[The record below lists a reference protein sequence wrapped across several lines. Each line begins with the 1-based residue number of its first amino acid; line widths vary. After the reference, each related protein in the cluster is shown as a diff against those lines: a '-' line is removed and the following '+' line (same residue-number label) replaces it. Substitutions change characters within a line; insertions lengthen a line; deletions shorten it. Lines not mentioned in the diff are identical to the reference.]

1 MAKTITLQELKPGD
15 IVLYSPPPGKDAW
28 ESWLICFFTGSPV
41 SHTAM
46 IDSNPGY
53 VIKKIPVI
61 DLKQHQAV
69 SGKSGMRDTYTPLK
83 TVFAPSSSP
92 VEIAQGLK
100 LNGADEMYIADL
112 DLIESQ
118 GHNID
123 DIKMV
128 NTILPVMFDGGVKNI
143 EGFEFF
149 LDYAFKIIVPTETLE
164 SIDEMRKIFEK
175 YPKERIVVSVDVKN
189 NELLAKN
196 FDLSLQEFKE
206 ILKELDP
213 NEIILLDITGVGT
226 EKGYNKKLL
235 DEFDELKDK
244 LIIAGGLNK
253 QSLGELESLG
263 IKKVLIGTSL
273 HSGEVR
279 LLD

>member
-1 MAKTITLQELKPGD
+1 M
-15 IVLYSPPPGKDAW
+15 
-28 ESWLICFFTGSPV
+28 
-41 SHTAM
+41 
-46 IDSNPGY
+46 
-53 VIKKIPVI
+53 IKKIPVI

-83 TVFAPSSSP
+83 TVFAPSSNP

-123 DIKMV
+123 DVKMA
-128 NTILPVMFDGGVKNI
+128 NTILPVMFDGGVKNL
-143 EGFEFF
+143 ESFEFF
-149 LDYAFKIIVPTETLE
+149 LNYAYKIIVPTETLE
-164 SIDEMRKIFEK
+164 SIDDMKKIFEK
-175 YPKERIVVSVDVKN
+175 YPKERIAVSVDVKN
-189 NELLAKN
+189 NELLAKHL
-196 FDLSLQEFKE
+196 DLNLSQFKE

-244 LIIAGGLNK
+244 LIIAGRLNK
-253 QSLGELESLG
+253 QTLSELESLG

-273 HSGEVR
+273 HSGEVKI
-279 LLD
+279 LD

>member
-1 MAKTITLQELKPGD
+1 ML
-15 IVLYSPPPGKDAW
+15 
-28 ESWLICFFTGSPV
+28 
-41 SHTAM
+41 
-46 IDSNPGY
+46 
-53 VIKKIPVI
+53 KKIPVI

-69 SGKSGMRDTYTPLK
+69 SGKSGMRDTYTPLN
-83 TVFAPSSSP
+83 TVFASSSNP

-112 DLIESQ
+112 DLIESH

-128 NTILPVMFDGGVKNI
+128 NTILPVMFDGGVKNL
-143 EGFEFF
+143 EAFEFF
-149 LDYAFKIIVPTETLE
+149 LDYAYKIIVPTETLE
-164 SIDEMRKIFEK
+164 SIDEMKKIFEK

-189 NELLAKN
+189 NELLSKN
-196 FDLSLQEFKE
+196 FDLSLAEFKE
-206 ILKELDP
+206 ILRELDP

-226 EKGYNKKLL
+226 EMGYNKQLL
-235 DEFDELKDK
+235 DEFEDLKDK

-253 QSLGELESLG
+253 QSIGELDALG

-273 HSGEVR
+273 HSGEVN
-279 LLD
+279 LIG

>member
-1 MAKTITLQELKPGD
+1 M
-15 IVLYSPPPGKDAW
+15 
-28 ESWLICFFTGSPV
+28 
-41 SHTAM
+41 
-46 IDSNPGY
+46 
-53 VIKKIPVI
+53 IKKIPVI

-69 SGKSGMRDTYTPLK
+69 SGKSGMRDTYQPLQ
-83 TVFAPSSSP
+83 TVFAPSSNP

-118 GHNID
+118 GHNIHE
-123 DIKMV
+123 IKMV
-128 NTILPVMFDGGVKNI
+128 NSIIPVMLDPGLKDAESFP
-143 EGFEFF
+143 FF
-149 LDYAFKIIVPTETLE
+149 LDFAYKVIVPTETLK
-164 SIDEMRKIFEK
+164 SIEELEMIFEK

-189 NELLAKN
+189 DELLAKHL
-196 FDLSLQEFKE
+196 DLSLSEFKE
-206 ILKELDP
+206 VLKRLNP

-235 DEFDELKDK
+235 NEFEELKDK

-253 QSLGELESLG
+253 DSLGELESIG

-273 HSGEVR
+273 HSGEVK

>member
-1 MAKTITLQELKPGD
+1 M
-15 IVLYSPPPGKDAW
+15 
-28 ESWLICFFTGSPV
+28 
-41 SHTAM
+41 
-46 IDSNPGY
+46 
-53 VIKKIPVI
+53 IKKIPVI

-69 SGKSGMRDTYTPLK
+69 SGKSGMRDTYQPLN
-83 TVFAPSSSP
+83 TIFASSANP

-118 GHNID
+118 GHNIN
-123 DIKMV
+123 DIRMV
-128 NTILPVMFDGGVKNI
+128 NTILPVMFDGGVKNC
-143 EGFEFF
+143 EAFEFF
-149 LDYAFKIIVPTETLE
+149 LDYAYKVIVPTETLE
-164 SIDEMRKIFEK
+164 SIDEMEKIFEK
-175 YPKERIVVSVDVKN
+175 FPKERIVVSIDTKN

-196 FDLSLQEFKE
+196 FEMSLSDFKDVL
-206 ILKELDP
+206 IKLDP

-226 EKGYNKKLL
+226 EKGYNEYLL
-235 DEFDELKDK
+235 NEFAELKDK

-253 QSLGELESLG
+253 DSLGELESLG

-273 HSGEVR
+273 HSGEVK

>member
-1 MAKTITLQELKPGD
+1 M
-15 IVLYSPPPGKDAW
+15 
-28 ESWLICFFTGSPV
+28 
-41 SHTAM
+41 
-46 IDSNPGY
+46 
-53 VIKKIPVI
+53 IKKIPVI

-69 SGKSGMRDTYTPLK
+69 SGKSGMRDTYQPLR
-83 TVFAPSSSP
+83 TVFASSANP

-112 DLIESQ
+112 DLIESV
-118 GHNID
+118 GHNIN

-128 NTILPVMFDGGVKNI
+128 NTIIPVMFDGGVKNL
-143 EGFEFF
+143 ESFEFF
-149 LDYAFKIIVPTETLE
+149 LDYAYKIIVPTETLE
-164 SIDEMRKIFEK
+164 SIDEMEMIFEK
-175 YPKERIVVSVDVKN
+175 YPKERIVVSIDTKN
-189 NELLAKN
+189 DELLAKHL
-196 FDLSLQEFKE
+196 DLCLSELKD
-206 ILKELDP
+206 ILLRLNP

-235 DEFDELKDK
+235 DEFSELKDK

-253 QSLGELESLG
+253 DSLGELESLG

-273 HSGEVR
+273 HSGEVK